1 MKNKFIKISFSFL
14 ALLLMFSC
22 DSNDDYTNDSVVSA
36 TSPSLTVSLGFSN
49 TETLVEKEA
58 SYTFTVAISEAQIAD
73 VIVNLSQ
80 TDGTATVGSDF
91 SMPSS
96 VTILK
101 GTTSASGEIIIHED
115 ELAEET
121 ETVTIKIG
129 LGNES
134 NVGSVAAETVTF
146 NIANLTA
153 GDLVVGMDWKASST
167 VTNNYGTEIGAYD
180 LGDLRLLLTDAP
192 KTQIIDSADG
202 SVAETYTLTADNLDG
217 DYYIVADFYDA
228 MAIPADL
235 DITLTFDQVGI
246 MNSVTSAFP
255 AAINTSYNCE
265 NNFVILTKITKVGTN
280 YTLTDEGENNIVSQA
295 VSWGGIDTYDYYA
308 PDGWD
313 SKINTEVDCDGRLIK
328 GLNAEWMYEVWGEV
342 IESEELVY
350 YTVDASGTITIPF
363 QELFTTSYNGS
374 LYDYQ
379 VSGTG
384 TYDNSGD
391 VPVIHLE
398 YVLEQDGFDVGAYW
412 QGAGGMDTPYYIAD
426 LIAN

>member
-1 MKNKFIKISFSFL
+1 MKNQFIKVSFSFL

-22 DSNDDYTNDSVVSA
+22 ESNDNYTNDSVVNA
-36 TSPSLTVSLGFSN
+36 TSPSLAVSLGFSN
-49 TETLVEKEA
+49 ATTLIEQEA
-58 SYTFTVAISEAQIAD
+58 SYPFSVSITDAQIAD
-73 VIVNLSQ
+73 VIVNLEQ
-80 TDGTATVGSDF
+80 TDGTATAGSDF

-101 GTTSASGEIIIHED
+101 GTTSTSGEIIIHED

-167 VTNNYGTEIGAYD
+167 VTDNYGTEIGAYD

-228 MAIPADL
+228 MDIPADL
-235 DITLTFDQVGI
+235 DITLTFDQVGT
-246 MNSVTSAFP
+246 MNNVTSTFP
-255 AAINTSYNCE
+255 SAINTNFNCA
-265 NNFVILTKITKVGTN
+265 NNFVTLTKITKVGTN
-280 YTLTDEGENNIVSQA
+280 YTLSDVGVNNIDSQA

-313 SKINTEVDCDGRLIK
+313 SKITTGVDCGGKLIK
-328 GLNAEWMYEVWGEV
+328 GLNAEWMVNVWGES
-342 IESEELVY
+342 IESEALVY
-350 YTVDASGTITIPF
+350 YTVDASGTITIPL
-363 QELFTTSYNGS
+363 QELFTTSWNGAP
-374 LYDYQ
+374 YDYQ

-384 TYDNSGD
+384 TYDDSGD

-398 YVLEQDGFDVGAYW
+398 YVLQQDGFDVGDYW
-412 QGAGGMDTPYYIAD
+412 LGAGGMDTAYFVAD
-426 LIAN
+426 LVAN